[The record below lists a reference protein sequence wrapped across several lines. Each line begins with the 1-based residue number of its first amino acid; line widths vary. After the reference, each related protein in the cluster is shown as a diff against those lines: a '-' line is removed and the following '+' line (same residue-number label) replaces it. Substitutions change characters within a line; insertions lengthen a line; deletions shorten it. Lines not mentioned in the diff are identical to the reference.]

1 MTIEGIYWRLAEDHT
16 PVPCTVE
23 EWHQLFTMRARNDQR
38 RVALDKLPD
47 GTLVSTVFL
56 GIDHSMGE
64 GPPILFETMVRDP
77 RTRQWADQ
85 TRCATWDEALAM
97 HAAALVRAIATPLW
111 ARGAQA

>member
-1 MTIEGIYWRLAEDHT
+1 MTIESIYWRLAEDHT

-23 EWHQLFTMRARNDQR
+23 EWHQLFTLRARNDQR

-56 GIDHSMGE
+56 GIDRSIGE
-64 GPPILFETMVRDP
+64 GPPILFETM
-77 RTRQWADQ
+77 RQWADQ

-97 HAAALVRAIATPLW
+97 HAEALARV
-111 ARGAQA
+111 RGAPA

>member
-1 MTIEGIYWRLAEDHT
+1 MIAEGIYWRLAEDHT

-23 EWHQLFTMRARNDQR
+23 EWHQLFTRARNDQR
-38 RVALDKLPD
+38 RVALDELPD

-64 GPPILFETMVRDP
+64 GPPILFETMVCDP
-77 RTRQWADQ
+77 RTGWWADQ

-97 HAAALVRAIATPLW
+97 HAEALARV
-111 ARGAQA
+111 RGAPA